1 MVVNASG
8 GKASRA
14 GEGLRDQL
22 VEAFA
27 AQGITVS
34 PQLVEGKDLATT
46 LTSLPGCD
54 IVAVGGGDGTL
65 GSAAASLSKAGQTM
79 AVLPL
84 GTLNHLSIDLGI
96 PADLAEAAKIAVT
109 GQTRTIDLA
118 QVGARVFINNAS
130 VGLYTKLV
138 RVRDAEN
145 LPKWLAT
152 IPAAW
157 TVLRA
162 IKVRRLELDIGGA
175 RQVIETPLLFIG
187 NNRYNF
193 TGERIGQRDA
203 LDRGE
208 LALYAVSHRSALAL
222 IGFALRTLLGR
233 ADADR
238 DFTHIS
244 ECAEFTLLG
253 SGPIHVAHDGE
264 VSEMSLPL
272 RFASL
277 PHALKVRVPA

>member
-8 GKASRA
+8 GKAARA

-22 VEAFA
+22 IDAFA
-27 AQGITVS
+27 AQGVTVA
-34 PQLVEGKDLATT
+34 PQLVEGKDLAAT
-46 LTSLPGCD
+46 LTKQPGCD
-54 IVAVGGGDGTL
+54 VVAVGGGDGTL
-65 GSAAASLSKAGQTM
+65 GSAAALLSKAGQTM

-84 GTLNHLSIDLGI
+84 GTLNHLSVDLGI
-96 PADLAEAAKIAVT
+96 PADLAEAAKIAIA
-109 GQTRTIDLA
+109 GRTRAIDLA
-118 QVGARVFINNAS
+118 QVGEQMFVNNAS

-138 RVRDAEN
+138 RVRDGEN
-145 LPKWLAT
+145 MPKWLAAV
-152 IPAAW
+152 PAAW

-162 IKVRRLELDIGGA
+162 IKVRRLELDIGGE
-175 RQVIETPLLFIG
+175 RQVITTPLLFIG

-193 TGERIGQRDA
+193 TGERLGQRDA

-238 DFTHIS
+238 DFTLIS
-244 ECAEFTLLG
+244 ECKEFTLLG

-264 VSEMSLPL
+264 VSEMLLPL
-272 RFASL
+272 RFVSL